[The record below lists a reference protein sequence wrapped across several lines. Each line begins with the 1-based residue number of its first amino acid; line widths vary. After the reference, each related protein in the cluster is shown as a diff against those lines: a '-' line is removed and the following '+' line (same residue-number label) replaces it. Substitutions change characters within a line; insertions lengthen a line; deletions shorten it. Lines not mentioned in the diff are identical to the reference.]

1 MVKRFSRQRGYTQ
14 SLTTVANFQKIL
26 SYSVHA
32 LVCHLF
38 ALVFGPLALSFY
50 LYNMKFLIVGLGNIG
65 PEYAHTRHNIGFDIA
80 DQLVKDLDG
89 DFELLKLAYYAEV
102 SFKGKKLHVIKPTT
116 FMNLSGKA
124 VNYWMKDLKIAP
136 ENVLVLV
143 DDLALPLGKLRM
155 KLQGSSAG
163 HNGLKS
169 IEELCG
175 GQNYA
180 RLRFGI
186 SDNFRKGQQAE
197 YVLGSFDKN
206 EQKELPTL
214 INRGVSMIKS
224 FVTIGPA
231 QTMTLF
237 NK

>member
-1 MVKRFSRQRGYTQ
+1 
-14 SLTTVANFQKIL
+14 
-26 SYSVHA
+26 
-32 LVCHLF
+32 
-38 ALVFGPLALSFY
+38 
-50 LYNMKFLIVGLGNIG
+50 MKYLIVGLGNIG

-80 DQLVKDLDG
+80 DGLIKELG
-89 DFELLKLAYYAEV
+89 GSFENLKLAYYAETAW
-102 SFKGKKLHVIKPTT
+102 KGRKLHVIKPTT

-124 VNYWMKDLKIAP
+124 VNYYMKQLNIP
-136 ENVLVLV
+136 VENVLVIV
-143 DDLALPLGKLRM
+143 DDLALPLGKLRL

-175 GQNYA
+175 GQGYP

-186 SDNFRKGQQAE
+186 GDNFPKGRQVD
-197 YVLGSFDKN
+197 YVLGRFDKD
-206 EQKELPTL
+206 EQLELPALVDKSIAL
-214 INRGVSMIKS
+214 IQS

-231 QTMTLF
+231 LTMTAF